1 MRRVIEVRNLSKKH
15 ILGENVERYGSLRE
29 SVTKAVLKPW
39 RAMRNASGNGH
50 KAPPVDNIFWAL
62 KNVNLDVEQ
71 GDNLAVIGSNGA
83 GKSTLLKILSRITDP
98 TEGSIKVKGHLT
110 SLLEVGTGFHPELT
124 GRENVYLNG
133 SILGMRKAE

>member
-1 MRRVIEVRNLSKKH
+1 MKKVVEVRNLSKRY
-15 ILGENVERYGSLRE
+15 ILGENRERYGNLRE
-29 SVTKAVLKPW
+29 TVTQAVLKPW
-39 RAMRNASGNGH
+39 KALRKTSKNGH
-50 KAPPVDNIFWAL
+50 QPSVDNVFWAL
-62 KNVNLDVEQ
+62 KNVNLDVNQ

-98 TEGSIKVKGHLT
+98 TEGSIKVNGHLA

-133 SILGMRKAE
+133 SI